1 MTPMDHMSHDVS
13 YFSGPSTSGATKK
26 GEGTEG
32 VHVDEGEGYHKV
44 K

>member
-1 MTPMDHMSHDVS
+1 MCPHEKTAVQSQGRS
-13 YFSGPSTSGATKK
+13 QLFSGATKE